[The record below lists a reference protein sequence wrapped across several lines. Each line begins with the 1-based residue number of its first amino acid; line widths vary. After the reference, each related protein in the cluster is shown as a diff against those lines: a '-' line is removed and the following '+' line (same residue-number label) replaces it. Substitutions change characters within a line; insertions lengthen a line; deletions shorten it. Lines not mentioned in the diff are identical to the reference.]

1 MEKQTKSL
9 GKVEGLKGAVT
20 AVTLDD
26 LSFPA
31 RDKKVSAE
39 GFSTWVRALLQNWR
53 QGTVACQ
60 GRSDVAFSNKKP
72 FKQKGTG
79 RARAGSARS
88 PLWRGGGVIFGP
100 QARTRTLKVS
110 QKLKKDVL
118 AAMLQDYCDSG
129 RLVQLDWAIQG
140 GIPKT
145 STAFNALK
153 AANLHETRVTLFVPF
168 DDVVTYAS
176 FCNIPNV
183 RMVFLDQANA
193 YDLACGRYWVVLGK
207 DMEQFKS
214 MVSTWI

>member
-1 MEKQTKSL
+1 MAKQTKSL
-9 GKVEGLKGAVT
+9 GKAESTKGAVN
-20 AVTLDD
+20 AVTLGD
-26 LSFPA
+26 LGFPV
-31 RDKKVSAE
+31 RDKKVSGE

-60 GRSDVAFSNKKP
+60 GRADVAFSNKKP
-72 FKQKGTG
+72 WKQKGTG

-118 AAMLQDYCDSG
+118 AAMLQDYCESG
-129 RLVQLDWAIQG
+129 RLVQLDWVAQDG
-140 GIPKT
+140 MPRT
-145 STAFNALK
+145 SAAFNALK
-153 AANLHETRVTLFVPF
+153 ALNLHETRITLFVPF

-176 FCNIPNV
+176 FSNIPTV

-193 YDLACGRYWVVLGK
+193 FDLASGRYWVVLGK

-214 MVSTWI
+214 MVSAWI